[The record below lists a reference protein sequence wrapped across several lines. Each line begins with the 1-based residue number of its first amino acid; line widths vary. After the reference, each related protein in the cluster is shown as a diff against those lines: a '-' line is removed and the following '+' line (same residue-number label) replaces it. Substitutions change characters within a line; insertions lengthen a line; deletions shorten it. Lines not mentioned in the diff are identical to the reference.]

1 MFESFSSVDSSRTTP
16 TEWLLARIAGRER
29 AAAIMGDLEE
39 LAATRSRLWFW
50 TAYARTLVTLGWRAP
65 VAFIGGFAGFCLF
78 LSLYPIWEH
87 SSQTKY
93 LDYNSDLNWNSVVFL
108 AAISVTL
115 WFALPYAIL
124 RFGHRD
130 RMTQLCWAF
139 FLLTTPVFCLRTSV
153 TLTCTL
159 VTLAVILAALFSPL
173 WRRPMIVLA
182 ATVGTSLAALIACD
196 NLVTNVYPQHIH
208 DPYGLNQSAWMVA
221 QIENRLTVAAA
232 LLIAAFV
239 CSRLH
244 RWLLQ
249 RPLASD
255 RTIA

>member
-1 MFESFSSVDSSRTTP
+1 
-16 TEWLLARIAGRER
+16 
-29 AAAIMGDLEE
+29 
-39 LAATRSRLWFW
+39 
-50 TAYARTLVTLGWRAP
+50 
-65 VAFIGGFAGFCLF
+65 
-78 LSLYPIWEH
+78 
-87 SSQTKY
+87 
-93 LDYNSDLNWNSVVFL
+93 
-108 AAISVTL
+108 
-115 WFALPYAIL
+115 
-124 RFGHRD
+124 
-130 RMTQLCWAF
+130 
-139 FLLTTPVFCLRTSV
+139 
-153 TLTCTL
+153 
-159 VTLAVILAALFSPL
+159 
-173 WRRPMIVLA
+173 MIVLA

>member
-1 MFESFSSVDSSRTTP
+1 MPECISSARTSSPAIAER
-16 TEWLLARIAGRER
+16 LLARVAGSER
-29 AAAIMGDLEE
+29 AAAIMGDLVE
-39 LAATRSRLWFW
+39 LSATRSRLWFW
-50 TAYARTLVTLGWRAP
+50 TTYARTLISLGWRTP

-78 LSLYPIWEH
+78 LSLYSIWMH
-87 SSQTKY
+87 SSLNKY
-93 LDYNSDLNWNSVVFL
+93 LDFDLDIDWTSVIFL